1 MDKVVSP
8 GEKEISAMVDR
19 VFYTDQTDIPLDDN
33 NEADDDIVD
42 DVVDVGEDDVREDA
56 EGEPADDFIV
66 EFDDIGHQGDVKEDD
81 ESTSNIDTGYSWV
94 VFGPRM
100 RK

>member
-1 MDKVVSP
+1 MGAEKSTRWMDKVVSP

-19 VFYTDQTDIPLDDN
+19 VFYTDQMDIPLDDN
-33 NEADDDIVD
+33 NEVDDDIVD

-66 EFDDIGHQGDVKEDD
+66 EFDNIGHQGDD
-81 ESTSNIDTGYSWV
+81 E
-94 VFGPRM
+94 
-100 RK
+100 